1 MQTLSLRPAGKDDM
15 ADEVNAGPSGLTRLV
30 GVLVYEPPTDAGQVL
45 NPAIS
50 LLRHN
55 GVPVGG
61 VAQRVGAREP
71 GRRASLWIDH
81 IETGRT
87 LRLDRPRGPGARAC
101 VLDPDALAEAAVWL
115 RQTIEQRPTVIAV
128 NRFGH
133 TEAEGEGMR
142 AEIAEAV
149 CTGAVVLI
157 AARRSLLPDL
167 EGFLGEPPTL
177 LPTDAAA
184 IADWAERAAALVAV

>member
-1 MQTLSLRPAGKDDM
+1 M
-15 ADEVNAGPSGLTRLV
+15 ADDKTAGSPGLTSRI
-30 GVLVYEPPTDAGQVL
+30 GVMVYEPPTDAGRVF
-45 NPAIS
+45 NPAID
-50 LLRHN
+50 LLHRR

-61 VAQRVGAREP
+61 VAQRSGAP
-71 GRRASLWIDH
+71 DAGRRPSLWIDH

-87 LRLDRPRGPGARAC
+87 RRLDRPRGPGSRAC
-101 VLDPDALAEAAVWL
+101 ILDPDALAEAAVWL
-115 RQTIEQRPTVIAV
+115 RQTIEQRPAVIAV

-149 CTGAVVLI
+149 CSGSVVLI
-157 AARRSLLPDL
+157 AVRRALLADL

-177 LPTDAAA
+177 LPPDAAA
-184 IADWAERAAALVAV
+184 IADWAQRAADLVVA

>member
-1 MQTLSLRPAGKDDM
+1 M
-15 ADEVNAGPSGLTRLV
+15 ARRI
-30 GVLVYEPPTDAGQVL
+30 GVLVYEPPADAGQVL
-45 NPAIS
+45 NPAIE
-50 LLRHN
+50 LLRSR

-61 VAQRVGAREP
+61 VAQRIGDKEP

-115 RQTIEQRPTVIAV
+115 RQTIERKPSVIAV

-133 TEAEGEGMR
+133 TEAEGDGMR

-149 CTGAVVLI
+149 FTGSVVLI
-157 AARRSLLPDL
+157 AVRRALLPDL
-167 EGFLGEPPTL
+167 EGFLGEPATL
-177 LPTDAAA
+177 LPADSTA
-184 IADWAERAAALVAV
+184 IAAWAERAADLVEA

>member
-1 MQTLSLRPAGKDDM
+1 M
-15 ADEVNAGPSGLTRLV
+15 ADDATAGPSGLTRLV
-30 GVLVYEPPTDAGQVL
+30 GVLVYAPPTDAGQVL
-45 NPAIS
+45 NPAID
-50 LLRHN
+50 LLRQR

-61 VAQRVGAREP
+61 VAQRIGAREP

-101 VLDPDALAEAAVWL
+101 VLDPDALAAAAVWL
-115 RQTIEQRPTVIAV
+115 RQTIERRPAVIAV

-133 TEAEGEGMR
+133 TEAEGDGMR

-157 AARRSLLPDL
+157 AVRRSSLPDL
-167 EGFLGEPPTL
+167 EEFLGEPPML
-177 LPTDAAA
+177 LPADATA
-184 IADWAERAAALVAV
+184 IADWAERTAALVEA